1 MGELRRPTY
10 TTTHPTTGEQ
20 VKHESRVWWIRYY
33 RNGRRHEEST
43 GSTRKS
49 DAEWLLKVRE
59 GAVAKGEP
67 VSAEVVRLT
76 FDQAA
81 ADVVRD
87 YRVNGKR
94 TLGHLE
100 RRLTLHLL
108 PYFGGRRLTSINT
121 AEVRAYCEHRQ
132 GEGASN
138 GTINRELTV
147 LKRAFTLAA
156 QAGKVL
162 HRPHV
167 PMLREA
173 EPRSGFF
180 ERSEFEDVRAALPEH
195 LRGVATFA
203 YLTGWRVPSEILPLT
218 WPQVDRR
225 AKVIR
230 LEPGMTKNREARTLP
245 YGSLPALVDVV
256 ETAWREHQR
265 LARAGVLCPYVFH
278 HRDGERIGSFRKAW
292 AAACSKAGV
301 PGRLLHDFRRTAVRN
316 LVRAG
321 VPDTVAMAITGHKT
335 RSVFDR
341 YNITAEADLR
351 DALAK
356 LSSSTRESVMG
367 KEKGKMAEVGRVVEI
382 VSH

>member
-10 TTTHPTTGEQ
+10 TTTDPRTGERIT
-20 VKHESRVWWIRYY
+20 HGSRVWWIRYY
-33 RNGRRHEEST
+33 RNGRRHEESS

-49 DAEWLLKVRE
+49 DAERLLRLRE
-59 GAVAKGEP
+59 GAIAKGEA
-67 VSAEVVRLT
+67 VSAEVGRLT

-87 YRVNGKR
+87 YRFNGKR

-100 RRLTLHLL
+100 RRLNLHLL
-108 PYFGGRRLTSINT
+108 PFFGGRRLASIDT
-121 AEVRAYCEHRQ
+121 AAVRAYCEHRQ
-132 GEGASN
+132 DQGAAN

-147 LKRAFTLAA
+147 LKRAFKLAE

-162 HRPHV
+162 HRPYV

-173 EPRSGFF
+173 DPRSGFF
-180 ERSEFEDVRAALPEH
+180 ERTEFEDVRAALPEH

-203 YLTGWRVPSEILPLT
+203 YLTGWRVPSEILPLR
-218 WPQVDRR
+218 WRQVDRP

-230 LEPGMTKNREARTLP
+230 LEPGTTKNREARTLP
-245 YGSLPALVDVV
+245 YGSLPELVDVV
-256 ETAWREHQR
+256 ETAWREHER
-265 LARAGVLCPYVFH
+265 LARAGTLCPYVFH
-278 HRDGERIGSFRKAW
+278 HRGGQRIGAFRKAW
-292 AAACSKAGV
+292 ETACRRAGV

-356 LSSSTRESVMG
+356 LSSSVRDSAMG
-367 KEKGKMAEVGRVVEI
+367 KEKGKMAESGRVVDI
-382 VSH
+382 VSR